1 MITRDFLMRQLHQF
15 VQALARAL
23 FARAQHNYDDAR
35 TILNEALE
43 TLPGG
48 GTPESIAELASGLRD
63 GRLPADEQVLTL
75 ADVLYEDAR
84 LAETLGQYDEA
95 DARYTQALLVYEAIQ
110 ARGAAILPLH
120 FLDRLD
126 EIRNRVAS

>member
-23 FARAQHNYDDAR
+23 FAKAQHNYDDAR
-35 TILNEALE
+35 TILNVALA

-48 GTPESIAELASGLRD
+48 ASPEGISELAAGLRD
-63 GRLPADEQVLTL
+63 GSLPADEQVLTL
-75 ADVLYEDAR
+75 ADVLYEDAK

-95 DARYTQALLVYEAIQ
+95 DARYAQALLVYEAIQ

-126 EIRNRVAS
+126 EIRGYVSP